1 MLNRTRQYLPARLGA
16 WTSLPA
22 LALLALVGVPSGSQ
36 AGSNLAWPLG
46 PHSLLHRKPAQES
59 ARFSQF
65 DDWFRRYRDGRIY
78 FLSPGG
84 RLPAGARLDTFE
96 RDGEFA
102 RVLLDCLRI
111 RGRAAAERLLALA
124 AFRFAS
130 EDAIEQSRYGAHA
143 PWRVRERALATLSQL
158 SDEETLEYLTRD
170 VLLGRD
176 RVAPSKRAV
185 AASALGTLGAKS
197 ALTAL
202 YSAASDPE
210 ATVRD
215 AAIGAAIV
223 VGGPRASVLLRWL
236 SDPSPE
242 VRLRVLDAVARSLET
257 QKQNGEAVELHDALL
272 RCLQDED
279 WRLRDRTVEIVVLQP
294 TKAAIAALI
303 VALQKESDLLATG
316 AGRKRVQI
324 RIGEALGKITGVE
337 IPTLDAARWAK
348 WWEVA
353 AGSFQL
359 GSEVTGR
366 PHTRAEGPA
375 YFTIP
380 IQTDRMV
387 FIVDVSSSMAESYG
401 PPPVVSGPAEPL
413 AYSPK
418 EGGWTKL
425 DRVKNELIRTV
436 RSLKDTDRFQM
447 IAFSDATKAS
457 FGKLEAA
464 TKDRKREAERFVVGL
479 KPAGGTGLYDALA
492 DVLPLEGAPV
502 ASLTDAP
509 DTLFL
514 LTDGEPTV
522 GRVVDKSEILRRV
535 AEANRISRVVV
546 HTIFVGAGDGASGS
560 FLTELAQSNGGIH
573 RKVGER

>member
-1 MLNRTRQYLPARLGA
+1 M
-16 WTSLPA
+16 TSLPA
-22 LALLALVGVPSGSQ
+22 LALLGFVGVAFASQ
-36 AGSNLAWPLG
+36 AEIGVPRPRGL
-46 PHSLLHRKPAQES
+46 HSTARHPPAQEG

-65 DDWFRRYRDGRIY
+65 DDWFRRYREGRIY

-96 RDGEFA
+96 RDGELA
-102 RVLLDCLRI
+102 RVLLDCLRV

-130 EDAIEQSRYGAHA
+130 EDAVEQSRFGAHA
-143 PWRVRERALATLSQL
+143 PWRVRERALAALSQL

-176 RVAPSKRAV
+176 RVAPGKRAV

-210 ATVRD
+210 AAVRD

-242 VRLRVLDAVARSLET
+242 VRLRVLDAVARSIET
-257 QKQNGEAVELHDALL
+257 HKHNGEAVELQGALL

-279 WRLRDRTVEIVVLQP
+279 WRVRDRTVEIVSLQP

-303 VALQKESDLLATG
+303 AALQKEADLLASG

-366 PHTRAEGPA
+366 PHTRADGPA

-387 FIVDVSSSMAESYG
+387 FMVDVSSSMAECYG
-401 PPPVVSGPAEPL
+401 APPVVSGPAEPL

-418 EGGWTKL
+418 EGVWTKL
-425 DRVKNELIRTV
+425 DRVKNELIKTV
-436 RSLKDTDRFQM
+436 RSLRDTDRFQ
-447 IAFSDATKAS
+447 IIVFSDSTKAS
-457 FGKLEAA
+457 FSRLEAA
-464 TKDRKREAERFVVGL
+464 TKDRKREAERFLSGL

-502 ASLTDAP
+502 GVSADSP

-535 AEANRISRVVV
+535 ADANRISRVAI
-546 HTIFVGAGDGASGS
+546 HTIFVGAADGASGS